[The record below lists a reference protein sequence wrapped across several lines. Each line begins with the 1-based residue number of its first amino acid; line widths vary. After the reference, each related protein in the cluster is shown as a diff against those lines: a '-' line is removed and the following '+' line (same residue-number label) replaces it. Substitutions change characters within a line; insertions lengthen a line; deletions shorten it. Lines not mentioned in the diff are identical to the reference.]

1 MQYIDDIFN
10 ELYSQAL
17 DIIAKLMNNFSP
29 GATNLANIGL
39 NDAYAIL
46 GLDSSAS
53 DEDIDNR
60 YRYLMKCLHPDVC
73 PGMHLLPVL
82 INTAY
87 NKVKKLRTSHSP

>member
-1 MQYIDDIFN
+1 MQYIEDIFN
-10 ELYSQAL
+10 ELYGQVL
-17 DIIAKLMNNFSP
+17 DTITKLVYNFSP
-29 GATNLANIGL
+29 GATNLTNIEL
-39 NDAYAIL
+39 NDAYTIL

-87 NKVKKLRTSHSP
+87 NKVKKSRTSRSP